1 MSDKNSDDTPAK
13 TPAKK
18 ASSKGSLVPIAAG
31 LAFGS
36 EIKRFGRSRLTR
48 AAIVV
53 MMLLPLV
60 YGALY
65 LWAFWDPFGHVN
77 KMPVAL
83 VNADK
88 GTEVKGQKI
97 NAGAEVEK
105 SLADDKSLDWN
116 IVSPAEAQQGVKD
129 GTYYFMLEL
138 PENFSAAIA
147 SPMSGKPEKAQLRAV
162 YNDANNYIS
171 STIGQTAMSQVLNAV
186 STRVS
191 GQAVNQVLSMMI
203 TAGSGIEQAADG
215 AGNLHDGLVTAH
227 DGAAQLASGLGTA
240 KTGSAQL
247 RAGSQQLSDGIT
259 QATDPL
265 LAVTKALSGLGGNT
279 AQLQQSAAALV
290 EAADKAGV
298 FVKTQDTALAGI
310 DAAIR
315 QLAASPD
322 PVARQSAEGLR
333 AVRAQLA
340 QASVTPAAKQQITA
354 AGGAAA
360 TMTEQLR
367 TPGSPL
373 QTVLAQVGATGGDL
387 TAKLT
392 ELRSGAQ
399 QLAAGNATLD
409 DGITQLSDG
418 ATRLSAGTVQ
428 LRDGSQELSTKLREG
443 AGAVPKWSQ
452 EQTSQVA
459 QTIGGPVQLDAQHE
473 NRAPNFGTGMAPFFL
488 TLALFFGALVLWMV
502 FRPLQNRAIAA
513 EVLAIRVVMASY
525 LPAAAIGLFQA
536 AILYCVVRFGLGLEV
551 AHPVAMVFFMM
562 GVSLSF
568 IAFTQAVNAFV
579 GPAVGRVL
587 IMALLMLQ
595 LVSSGG
601 MYPVETTAR
610 PFQILHK
617 YDPMTYGVN
626 GLRQLILGGI
636 DNRLWQAIA
645 VLVFLWVASVTV
657 SCLSA
662 RRNRLWNLD
671 RLIPAI
677 KI

>member
-1 MSDKNSDDTPAK
+1 MSE
-13 TPAKK
+13 KK
-18 ASSKGSLVPIAAG
+18 SSLVPIAAG

-53 MMLLPLV
+53 LMLLPLV

-65 LWAFWDPFGHVN
+65 LWAFWDPFGNVN

-105 SLADDKSLDWN
+105 SLADDKSLDWH

-147 SPMSGKPEKAQLRAV
+147 SPMTGTPEKAQLRAV

-215 AGNLHDGLVTAH
+215 AGKLHDGLVTAN
-227 DGAAQLASGLGTA
+227 DGAAQLATGLGTA

-322 PVARQSAEGLR
+322 PVARQSAEALR

-340 QASVTPAAKQQITA
+340 QASVTPAAKQQIIA
-354 AGGAAA
+354 AANGAA
-360 TMTEQLR
+360 TLTEQFR

-418 ATRLSAGTVQ
+418 ATKLSAGTVQ
-428 LRDGSQELSTKLREG
+428 LRDGSQELATKLREG

-452 EQTSQVA
+452 EQTTQVA
-459 QTIGGPVQLDAQHE
+459 QTIGGPVQLDATHE

-502 FRPLQNRAIAA
+502 FRPLQNRAVAA

-525 LPAAAIGLFQA
+525 LPAAAIGLCQA
-536 AILYCVVRFGLGLEV
+536 VILYCVVRFALGLEV
-551 AHPVAMVFFMM
+551 AHPVAMIFFMM
-562 GVSLSF
+562 GVTLAF

-626 GLRQLILGGI
+626 GLRQLVSGGI
-636 DNRLWQAIA
+636 DHRLWQAIA

>member
-1 MSDKNSDDTPAK
+1 MSEKNSDDTS
-13 TPAKK
+13 AKK
-18 ASSKGSLVPIAAG
+18 GSSKGSLVPIAAG

-138 PENFSAAIA
+138 PENFSSAIA
-147 SPMSGKPEKAQLRAV
+147 SPMTGKPEKAQLRAV

-186 STRVS
+186 STRIS

-215 AGNLHDGLVTAH
+215 AGKLHDGLVTAN
-227 DGAAQLASGLGTA
+227 DGAAQLATGLGTA

-315 QLAASPD
+315 QLAVSPD
-322 PVARQSAEGLR
+322 PAARQSAEGLR

-340 QASVTPAAKQQITA
+340 QASVTPAAKQQIIA
-354 AGGAAA
+354 ATDAAA
-360 TMTEQLR
+360 TLTEQLR

-551 AHPVAMVFFMM
+551 AHPIAMVFFMM